1 MGAPAAGWGA
11 WSPGRNAYNLIS
23 VREEPKRRRI
33 FEIAIAISI
42 LLHLLLG
49 SFFAI
54 RYPQVTKMLE
64 RLTRPQKNQQM
75 AALSTA
81 VTIEKR
87 TRPRVAPPSQPR
99 PKPVPPQP
107 QAKPHVVKV
116 EQPKPQPPAAKPTEI
131 ARIVPHAVPQ
141 PQIAHIRAPHANP
154 SRQMT
159 QSQLEEME
167 RQFAR
172 TIAMAKAA
180 NDPTRV
186 PQQAGPPATMK
197 RAHIDIAGVNELLRH
212 GEGILTP
219 REQFRAS
226 VDGDARGTC
235 YYVDYQ
241 INFSNGTFDSG
252 PVYWPICY
260 ARRTDPFI
268 NEWRGFP
275 LPGPA
280 PGWQPTAAE
289 WGVISAHPLLRL
301 YFPGRFP
308 NEDSN

>member
-1 MGAPAAGWGA
+1 M
-11 WSPGRNAYNLIS
+11 IT
-23 VREEPKRRRI
+23 VHEETKRRRV
-33 FEIAIAISI
+33 FEIAIVVSVF
-42 LLHLLLG
+42 LHLVLG
-49 SFFAI
+49 GFFAV

-64 RLTRPQKNQQM
+64 RVAKPPKNQQLV
-75 AALSTA
+75 ALSSA

-87 TRPRVAPPSQPR
+87 TRPRVATPSQPR
-99 PKPVPPQP
+99 PQPVPPQP
-107 QAKPHVVKV
+107 RVQPRVAKV
-116 EQPKPQPPAAKPTEI
+116 ERPKPPEPAAKPTEI
-131 ARIVPHAVPQ
+131 PRIVPHAAPR
-141 PQIAHIRAPHANP
+141 PQIAHIRAPRANP
-154 SRQMT
+154 SQQMT
-159 QSQLEEME
+159 QSQLEEMQ

-186 PQQAGPPATMK
+186 PPQAGPPATMK
-197 RAHIDIAGVNELLRH
+197 RANIDIAGVNDLLRH

-226 VDGDARGTC
+226 VDGDTRGTC

-241 INFSNGTFDSG
+241 INFNNGTFDSG

-260 ARRTDPFI
+260 ARRSDPFI
-268 NEWRGFP
+268 NEWHGFP

-280 PGWQPTAAE
+280 PGWQPTAAQ
-289 WGVISAHPLLRL
+289 WAVISAHPLLRL

-308 NEDSN
+308 EDNSN